1 MADEIRKLSE
11 TSTGWSKTISLQLKN
26 IGDTISNI
34 ISSSSEFSR
43 IFKFVS
49 EEIIYTNDMVEKI
62 KSIMY
67 EFLRLSEYILESL
80 KVMSNASVKV
90 LDLFSNKTSEKNLI
104 NAQMKNLMNVMEIIK
119 RSVDEIQIG
128 ANEINK
134 TGVMFTEISTK
145 VRQFIMDIGKE
156 INEFKV

>member
-1 MADEIRKLSE
+1 
-11 TSTGWSKTISLQLKN
+11 
-26 IGDTISNI
+26 
-34 ISSSSEFSR
+34 
-43 IFKFVS
+43 
-49 EEIIYTNDMVEKI
+49 
-62 KSIMY
+62 MY

>member
-11 TSTGWSKTISLQLKN
+11 TSTGRSKTISLQLKN

>member
-11 TSTGWSKTISLQLKN
+11 TSTGRSKTISLQLKN

-119 RSVDEIQIG
+119 HSVDEIQIG
-128 ANEINK
+128 VNEINK
-134 TGVMFTEISTK
+134 TGVMFTEVSTK